1 MCHQCCKR
9 GFSRSQEPVN
19 NHFHNAK
26 LFKLLPLLENLE
38 CDLCKMWHHCACQG
52 VSAKLYKTISN
63 IDEGDSCSLHWYC
76 RGCNKLAKGILASV
90 TSLQIQHTKL
100 EDTVAKLGETVS
112 KQSEQLEQLVNDKI
126 EEMAEREKR
135 RSNLIFFGVP
145 ESQNSEP
152 GARKDDDL
160 KKVRSLIKKSVGESR
175 CSVLSLY
182 RLGKKQDR
190 SRPLKVIMDSPASR
204 DEILRKF
211 SPEEGEGGRPV
222 AVARDRTKDERE
234 SFKKLKKEIQER
246 EEKGEKDL
254 IIRRGKIIQRKNGV
268 NEESRNKGA
277 TRGDTRSDT
286 PQKDVGASSGAV
298 PKSQRQRQ
306 GFRTRGRST

>member
-1 MCHQCCKR
+1 
-9 GFSRSQEPVN
+9 
-19 NHFHNAK
+19 
-26 LFKLLPLLENLE
+26 
-38 CDLCKMWHHCACQG
+38 
-52 VSAKLYKTISN
+52 
-63 IDEGDSCSLHWYC
+63 
-76 RGCNKLAKGILASV
+76 
-90 TSLQIQHTKL
+90 
-100 EDTVAKLGETVS
+100 
-112 KQSEQLEQLVNDKI
+112 
-126 EEMAEREKR
+126 
-135 RSNLIFFGVP
+135 
-145 ESQNSEP
+145 
-152 GARKDDDL
+152 
-160 KKVRSLIKKSVGESR
+160 
-175 CSVLSLY
+175 
-182 RLGKKQDR
+182 
-190 SRPLKVIMDSPASR
+190 MDSPASR
-204 DEILRKF
+204 DEILLKF
-211 SPEEGEGGRPV
+211 SPEEGDGGRPV